1 METVMQSINDT
12 YQRITDTIVKQLEA
26 GTKPW
31 IRPWR
36 NDIRCSLTPRR
47 ATGEAYRG
55 INVLMLWISSQIFGY
70 EENTWMTYRQA
81 QDLGAKV
88 RKGEKGTLVVK
99 YGTFTPKER
108 EDDEDC
114 SIPYLKGYTVFNVEQ
129 IENLPARFFSPADEL
144 PRAPVPHIETVETFV
159 KNTGASVTYGGTK
172 ACYRPNC
179 DDILMPDR
187 HRFDS
192 EVHLYSTLLHEIGH
206 WTGAKHRLD
215 RDLTGRFGSASYAA
229 DELVAELA
237 ASFLCADLGVDHDPR
252 DNTAAYVASWLAVLK
267 NDKRAIIT
275 AAAKAQSAADYL
287 YGLQLSKNDRLHV
300 PSGPQ
305 MDQAGSAFLNQ
316 V

>member
-1 METVMQSINDT
+1 MQNIKDT
-12 YQRITDTIVKQLEA
+12 YQRITDTIVEQLEA

-36 NDIRCSLTPRR
+36 GNVRSSLTPRR

-55 INVLMLWISSQIFGY
+55 INVLMLWVSGQMFGY

-81 QDLGAKV
+81 QDLGAQV

-108 EDDEDC
+108 EDDEDR

-129 IENLPARFFSPADEL
+129 IENLPDRFISPAEEL
-144 PRAPVPHIETVETFV
+144 PAAPVPHIETVETFV
-159 KNTGASVTYGGTK
+159 KNTGASVNYGGTK

-187 HRFDS
+187 DRFDS

-215 RDLTGRFGSASYAA
+215 RDLSGRFGSASYAA
-229 DELVAELA
+229 DELVAELT
-237 ASFLCADLGVDHDPR
+237 ASFLCADLGVAHDPR
-252 DNTAAYVASWLAVLK
+252 DNTAAYLASWLTVLK

-287 YGLQLSKNDRLHV
+287 HDLQLSKED
-300 PSGPQ
+300 SK
-305 MDQAGSAFLNQ
+305 AA
-316 V
+316 

>member
-1 METVMQSINDT
+1 MQSIKDT
-12 YQRITDTIVKQLEA
+12 YQRITDTIVEQLEA

-36 NDIRCSLTPRR
+36 GNVRCSLIPRR

-55 INVLMLWISSQIFGY
+55 INVLMLWVSGQMSGY

-81 QDLGAKV
+81 QDLGAQV

-108 EDDEDC
+108 EDDEDR

-129 IENLPARFFSPADEL
+129 IENLPDQFFSPAEEL
-144 PRAPVPHIETVETFV
+144 PAVPVPHIETVETFV
-159 KNTGASVTYGGTK
+159 KNTGASVYYGGTK

-187 HRFDS
+187 DRFDS

-215 RDLTGRFGSASYAA
+215 RDLSGRFGSASYAA
-229 DELVAELA
+229 DELVAELT
-237 ASFLCADLGVDHDPR
+237 ASFLCADLGVAHDPR
-252 DNTAAYVASWLAVLK
+252 DNTAAYLASWLTVLK

-287 YGLQLSKNDRLHV
+287 HDLQLSKED
-300 PSGPQ
+300 SK
-305 MDQAGSAFLNQ
+305 AA
-316 V
+316 

>member
-1 METVMQSINDT
+1 
-12 YQRITDTIVKQLEA
+12 
-26 GTKPW
+26 
-31 IRPWR
+31 
-36 NDIRCSLTPRR
+36 
-47 ATGEAYRG
+47 
-55 INVLMLWISSQIFGY
+55 
-70 EENTWMTYRQA
+70 MTYRQA

-114 SIPYLKGYTVFNVEQ
+114 PIPYLKGYTVFNVEQ

-192 EVHLYSTLLHEIGH
+192 QVHPYSTLLHEIGH
-206 WTGAKHRLD
+206 YAVSQIMPHGRLS
-215 RDLTGRFGSASYAA
+215 RRRRLHSAMRRFGII
-229 DELVAELA
+229 
-237 ASFLCADLGVDHDPR
+237 
-252 DNTAAYVASWLAVLK
+252 
-267 NDKRAIIT
+267 RAIQGTQAVRRWDDT
-275 AAAKAQSAADYL
+275 AQD
-287 YGLQLSKNDRLHV
+287 GLLVWR
-300 PSGPQ
+300 PERAP
-305 MDQAGSAFLNQ
+305 FP
-316 V
+316 